1 MVDNVM
7 KLKSLLGKC
16 AGVREKAI
24 VSFLDLPLVRSTLIP
39 PRELR
44 LRVGAAFSDPQYY
57 KRIGEEYVQHC
68 VNLGSLHPSNDIL
81 DLGCGVGQVAI
92 HLTGYLS
99 RSSSYVGIDVDR
111 QMIEWCT
118 QHIASKHPNFR
129 FELVDIYN
137 RMYNPAGK
145 LDPSKWQFPFV
156 DQSFEFVLAKSVFTH
171 MLPDQIENYLSQ
183 ITRLLR
189 TGGRCLV
196 TYFLLN
202 AQSIQ
207 LLQQNKSAIDF
218 AYEYDEYRT
227 INQDEKELAVS
238 YDEKFIR
245 KLYGKNGLVVKE
257 PIPSLNPDP
266 YQDIIVAIKK

>member
-1 MVDNVM
+1 
-7 KLKSLLGKC
+7 
-16 AGVREKAI
+16 
-24 VSFLDLPLVRSTLIP
+24 
-39 PRELR
+39 
-44 LRVGAAFSDPQYY
+44 
-57 KRIGEEYVQHC
+57 
-68 VNLGSLHPSNDIL
+68 
-81 DLGCGVGQVAI
+81 
-92 HLTGYLS
+92 
-99 RSSSYVGIDVDR
+99 
-111 QMIEWCT
+111 
-118 QHIASKHPNFR
+118 
-129 FELVDIYN
+129 
-137 RMYNPAGK
+137 
-145 LDPSKWQFPFV
+145 
-156 DQSFEFVLAKSVFTH
+156 

-257 PIPSLNPDP
+257 PIRYGSWCGRLPSLNPDP